1 MRLKRSILL
10 LLCAGLLVSAAA
22 LGKEIGTALKADDVK
37 AEPFKDAKVVTK
49 IAKGDKVEILAKQG
63 GWLQIKAAGKQGWVR
78 LLSVRR
84 GEAGKADVATQI
96 GGVAGLATGR
106 AGTGQVVST
115 TGVRGL
121 GEEDLKA
128 AKFSEEELRAAES
141 YRATP
146 QAARTFALA
155 GKLSARQ
162 IAFLPEPKSTQTEAS
177 RGGRQ

>member
-1 MRLKRSILL
+1 
-10 LLCAGLLVSAAA
+10 
-22 LGKEIGTALKADDVK
+22 
-37 AEPFKDAKVVTK
+37 
-49 IAKGDKVEILAKQG
+49 
-63 GWLQIKAAGKQGWVR
+63 

-84 GEAGKADVATQI
+84 GEAGKSDVAAEI

-128 AKFSEEELRAAES
+128 AKFSEEELKAAES
-141 YRATP
+141 YRASP

-155 GKLSARQ
+155 GNLSARQ
-162 IAFLPEPKSTQTEAS
+162 MAFLPEPKRTQTEAS